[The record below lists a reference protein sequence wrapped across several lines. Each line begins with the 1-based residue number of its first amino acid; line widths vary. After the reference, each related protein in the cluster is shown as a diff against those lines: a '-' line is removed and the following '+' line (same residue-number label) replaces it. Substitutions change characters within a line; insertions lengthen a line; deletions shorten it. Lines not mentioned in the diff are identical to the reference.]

1 MLTLH
6 LNLAQSQVLSQALVQ
21 YLEGAGGKG
30 IEGGNVTL
38 AERLLE
44 RLSAYMADPDERAAE
59 QAAER
64 GAAADQEMM
73 RKADRAIEHHARLK
87 PELQELIDKTI
98 AERIAT
104 DQASLERHQEM
115 MRKQI
120 ALFAKAGRLGR

>member
-1 MLTLH
+1 MLK
-6 LNLAQSQVLSQALVQ
+6 LNQAQVQVLSEALVQ
-21 YLEGAGGKG
+21 YLEGAAGKG

-44 RLSAYMADPDERAAE
+44 RLSAYMADPAAE

-73 RKADRAIEHHARLK
+73 RKVDTTIEHYARLK
-87 PELQELIDKTI
+87 QEREELIDKTI

-120 ALFAKAGRLGR
+120 TLFAKAGRLGR

>member
-1 MLTLH
+1 MLLK
-6 LNLAQSQVLSQALVQ
+6 LNQAQVQVLSEALAQ
-21 YLEGAGGKG
+21 YLEGAAGQG

-38 AERLLE
+38 AERLLK
-44 RLSAYMADPDERAAE
+44 RLTAYMADPDQ

-73 RKADRAIEHHARLK
+73 CKADRTIEHHARLK
-87 PELQELIDKTI
+87 QEREELIDKTI
-98 AERIAT
+98 AERIAADRT
-104 DQASLERHQEM
+104 SWERHQEM

>member
-1 MLTLH
+1 MLLK
-6 LNLAQSQVLSQALVQ
+6 LNQAQVQVLSKALVQ
-21 YLEGAGGKG
+21 YLEGPAGQG

-44 RLSAYMADPDERAAE
+44 CLSAYMTDPYERAAE
-59 QAAER
+59 QVAER
-64 GAAADQEMM
+64 GAEADQEMM

-87 PELQELIDKTI
+87 QERQELIDKAI

>member
-1 MLTLH
+1 MAMLLK
-6 LNLAQSQVLSQALVQ
+6 LNPAQVQVLSEALVQ
-21 YLEGAGGKG
+21 YLEGAAGQG

-44 RLSAYMADPDERAAE
+44 RLSAYMADPDQ

-73 RKADRAIEHHARLK
+73 RKADRTIEHHAHLK
-87 PELQELIDKTI
+87 QEREELIDKAI

-115 MRKQI
+115 TRKQI